1 MRVHRECHL
10 IFFDLQV
17 YGLELFSVFI
27 PCPFL
32 QRQVP
37 LAY

>member
-10 IFFDLQV
+10 IFLDLQV
-17 YGLELFSVFI
+17 YGLELFSVFV
-27 PCPFL
+27 PFLFL